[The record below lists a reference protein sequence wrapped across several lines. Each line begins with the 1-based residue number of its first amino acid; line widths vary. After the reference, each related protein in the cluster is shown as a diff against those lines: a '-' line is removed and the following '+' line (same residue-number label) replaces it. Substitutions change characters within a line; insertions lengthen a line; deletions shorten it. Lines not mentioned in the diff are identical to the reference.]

1 MIILRI
7 DFIISQRVFCMRRV
21 LILFF
26 LLLIFISSGPNS
38 PFADGTAHP
47 YLPAPKEW
55 TAFQE
60 PKYGATLYYPSN
72 WFGIGI
78 TKNGGYEFAS
88 LHNDGALLFLKT
100 SFDQLRTGAPATV
113 EKLKSGTGAHRIKD
127 IQAGDMWYEM
137 RLSPRPGM
145 AQVTRVR
152 FTCKERIVSAV
163 TLIYPE
169 AHAEAYEGMLR
180 KLKRRF
186 SVGIGTNTP
195 VRDCS

>member
-1 MIILRI
+1 MRCVLLA
-7 DFIISQRVFCMRRV
+7 FCLTLSMV
-21 LILFF
+21 VAPFW
-26 LLLIFISSGPNS
+26 LLAADTTGP
-38 PFADGTAHP
+38 A
-47 YLPAPKEW
+47 LPAPKKW

-72 WFGIGI
+72 WFGAGVL
-78 TKNGGYEFAS
+78 KNGGYEFTS
-88 LHNDGALLFLKT
+88 LQNDGAVLFLKT

-113 EKLKSGTGAHRIKD
+113 KKLKSGTGAHRIKD

-137 RLSPRPGM
+137 RLSPRPGTT
-145 AQVTRVR
+145 QITRVR

-169 AHAEAYEGMLR
+169 ASALAYESMMKKLR
-180 KLKRRF
+180 RRF
-186 SVGIGTNTP
+186 SVGIGANTP